1 MRRVAVPA
9 AGLLGA
15 AALALLL
22 QYVGFQVDVAPSE
35 ASAKERE
42 FWSELAQGIAPGRP
56 DSFADLAQHLSPAVV
71 NLRAE
76 RTSARQRPDIFEEFF
91 GPGRPRRRS
100 RPEATG
106 SGFVISQDGYI
117 VTNNHV
123 VEGADRIVI
132 GFDSGD
138 ELQADVVGRDPKTDL
153 ALLKVEPEKPLQTAP
168 LGDSDELRVGDWVMA
183 IGNPFGLEHTVT
195 VGILSARGRRGITGE
210 SYDNFLQTDASINPG
225 NSGGP
230 LIDMSGRVVGINTAI
245 NAAGQGI
252 GFAIPI
258 NMAKEL
264 LPQLRA
270 HGSVTRG
277 WLGVSIQE
285 VKPNLAEAVGLET
298 AEGALVSQV
307 FSDSPADRAGLKRRD
322 VIVEFD
328 GEEIRNYNDLP
339 RRVAVTP
346 PGTEVDVIVIRDG
359 KRKKLSAVLDRMDQP
374 EIQPASAPASRS
386 SDWGFEARELNAEL
400 REHLSLSDDAS
411 GVAIVDIDPE
421 SPAAES
427 LRPGDVILEVNKIE
441 IEDLDDLAEGLD
453 KNDEKA
459 LLLVQRGEAT
469 IYMTLEP
476 H

>member
-76 RTSARQRPDIFEEFF
+76 RTSGRQRPDIFEEFF

-346 PGTEVDVIVIRDG
+346 PGTEVDVIVIRD
-359 KRKKLSAVLDRMDQP
+359 
-374 EIQPASAPASRS
+374 SRS

-411 GVAIVDIDPE
+411 GVAIVDIDPD

-441 IEDLDDLAEGLD
+441 IEDLDDLAEGFD
-453 KNDEKA
+453 KNDDKA